1 MSSSPCKP
9 LSSGAVVSDGNI
21 LLTAAG
27 RLAALPA
34 RAVEP
39 LMKWVQRVLGLRRLP
54 WFFLAPNLAIVL
66 LFSLL
71 PVFINVLYSVTGSDN
86 LFPQDRPFVGGRN
99 YATLL
104 DCENYFDPSSCSRD
118 LFWRALGN
126 LLRFVPLQVVFMIG
140 VSLATALCLNRE
152 IRGRGFFRGVFFFPV
167 MLSPVVVA
175 LTWQWILQRNG
186 ALNGL
191 LEFAGINGVNWL
203 VHANSAFAWSI
214 FVTVWAHMGFYTII
228 LLAGL
233 QSIPGDVYEAA
244 KMDSASPWR
253 VFSRITLP
261 LLKPVLLV
269 VFILCV
275 IRSVQTF
282 DEIYV
287 LTGGGPGSATML
299 MVQYIYEVGFAA
311 QPRNFGL
318 AAAASL
324 LLGAVLLVFTLVQL
338 QVSRRSKDG

>member
-1 MSSSPCKP
+1 
-9 LSSGAVVSDGNI
+9 VSDTNFIMG
-21 LLTAAG
+21 TAG
-27 RLAALPA
+27 RLASLPA

-39 LMKWVQRVLGLRRLP
+39 FMKWVQRVLGIKRMP
-54 WFFLAPNLAIVL
+54 WFFLLPNLTIVL
-66 LFSLL
+66 MFSLL
-71 PVFINVLYSVTGSDN
+71 PVFINVLYSMTGSDN
-86 LFPQDRPFVGGRN
+86 LWPRQRPFVGGAN
-99 YATLL
+99 YETLL
-104 DCENYFDPSSCSRD
+104 DCQNYFDASTCSRD
-118 LFWRALGN
+118 LFWRAVGN
-126 LLRFVPLQVVFMIG
+126 SLLFVPLQVAFMIG
-140 VSLATALCLNRE
+140 VALVTALCLNRE
-152 IRGRGFFRGVFFFPV
+152 IRGRGFFRGIFFFPV

-186 ALNGL
+186 ALNGI
-191 LEFAGINGVNWL
+191 LESIGLGSYNWL
-203 VHANSAFAWSI
+203 VDPNSAFAWTI

-324 LLGAVLLVFTLVQL
+324 MLGVVLLIFTAL
-338 QVSRRSKDG
+338 QMQISRSRDG

>member
-1 MSSSPCKP
+1 MTVQNQIA
-9 LSSGAVVSDGNI
+9 GAANAVAS
-21 LLTAAG
+21 
-27 RLAALPA
+27 LPA
-34 RAVEP
+34 RLIEP
-39 LMKWVQRVLGLRRLP
+39 VMSGVQRLVGIKRMP
-54 WFFLAPNLAIVL
+54 WVFLVPNLAAVM
-66 LFSLL
+66 LFSFL
-71 PVFINVLYSVTGSDN
+71 PVIINVYYSFTGSDR
-86 LFPQDRPFVGGRN
+86 LYPKDRPFVGTAN
-99 YATLL
+99 YETLL
-104 DCENYFDPSSCSRD
+104 DCQNFLDPSTCSRD

-126 LLRFVPLQVVFMIG
+126 TMVFVPIQVICMITIAM
-140 VSLATALCLNRE
+140 LTALCLNRE
-152 IRGRGFFRGVFFFPV
+152 IAGRGFFRGVFFFPV

-175 LTWQWILQRNG
+175 LTWQWILKRNG

-191 LEFAGINGVNWL
+191 LEWMNLTSVDWL
-203 VHANSAFAWSI
+203 VYSSTAFSWSV

-233 QSIPGDVYEAA
+233 QSIPRDVYEAA
-244 KMDSASPWR
+244 RMDSANPWR

-261 LLKPVLLV
+261 LLRPVVLV

-282 DEIYV
+282 DELYI

-299 MVQYIYEVGFAA
+299 MVQYIFESGFAA

-324 LLGAVLLVFTLVQL
+324 LLGVVLLTFTGLQL
-338 QVSRRSKDG
+338 HLSRSTRND

>member
-1 MSSSPCKP
+1 MSARVQLAS
-9 LSSGAVVSDGNI
+9 
-21 LLTAAG
+21 AAG
-27 RLAALPA
+27 AILSLPA
-34 RAVEP
+34 RLIEP
-39 LMKWVQRVLGLRRLP
+39 AMSGIQRGVGIKRMPWV
-54 WFFLAPNLAIVL
+54 FLLPNLVAVVL
-66 LFSLL
+66 FALL
-71 PVFINVLYSVTGSDN
+71 PVFINIFYSVSGSDR
-86 LFPQDRPFVGGRN
+86 LFPWDRPFVGGAN
-99 YATLL
+99 YQSLL
-104 DCENYFDPSSCSRD
+104 DCGNYLDPSTCSRD

-126 LLRFVPLQVVFMIG
+126 TMVFVPVQVICMIA
-140 VSLATALCLNRE
+140 VALLTAICLNRD
-152 IRGRGFFRGVFFFPV
+152 IVGRGFFRGIFFFPV

-191 LEFAGINGVNWL
+191 ISAAGLTPVNWL
-203 VHANSAFAWSI
+203 IFPNTAFFWSV

-233 QSIPGDVYEAA
+233 QAIPRDVYEAA

-253 VFSRITLP
+253 VFTRITLP
-261 LLKPVLLV
+261 LLKPVMLV
-269 VFILCV
+269 VFILAV

-282 DEIYV
+282 DELYV

-299 MVQYIYEVGFAA
+299 MVQYIYEVGFAT

-324 LLGAVLLVFTLVQL
+324 FLGLALLIFTGIQMRI
-338 QVSRRSKDG
+338 SRGGNND

>member
-1 MSSSPCKP
+1 MRAQLASAT
-9 LSSGAVVSDGNI
+9 GTI
-21 LLTAAG
+21 AAF
-27 RLAALPA
+27 PA
-34 RAVEP
+34 RLVEP
-39 LMKWVQRVLGLRRLP
+39 VMSGLQRVLGIKRMP
-54 WFFLAPNLAIVL
+54 WVFLIPNLTAVVL
-66 LFSLL
+66 FALL
-71 PVFINVLYSVTGSDN
+71 PVFINVFYSVSGSDR
-86 LFPQDRPFVGGRN
+86 LFPWDRPFVGGAN
-99 YATLL
+99 YETLF
-104 DCENYFDPSSCSRD
+104 DCGNYLDPSTCSRD

-126 LLRFVPLQVVFMIG
+126 TLVFVPVQVTCMI
-140 VSLATALCLNRE
+140 LIALLTAVCLNRD
-152 IRGRGFFRGVFFFPV
+152 IRGRGFFRGIFFFPV

-191 LEFAGINGVNWL
+191 LSYAGLPTVNWL
-203 VHANSAFAWSI
+203 VFPNTAFFWSV

-233 QSIPGDVYEAA
+233 QAIPRDVYEAA
-244 KMDSASPWR
+244 KMDSATPWR
-253 VFSRITLP
+253 SFTRITLP

-269 VFILCV
+269 VFILAV

-282 DEIYV
+282 DELFV

-299 MVQYIYEVGFAA
+299 LVQYIYEVGFSA

-324 LLGAVLLVFTLVQL
+324 LLGLALLIFTAIQMRI
-338 QVSRRSKDG
+338 SRGGNND

>member
-1 MSSSPCKP
+1 M
-9 LSSGAVVSDGNI
+9 
-21 LLTAAG
+21 TARMHPG
-27 RLAALPA
+27 RVLANVATLPA
-34 RAVEP
+34 RLVEP
-39 LMKWVQRVLGLRRLP
+39 VMTGVQKTIGIKRMP
-54 WFFLAPNLAIVL
+54 WIFLIPNLTAVL
-66 LFSLL
+66 LFALL
-71 PVFINVLYSVTGSDN
+71 PVFINIFYSVTGSDR
-86 LFPQDRPFVGGRN
+86 LYPTDRPFIGMAN
-99 YATLL
+99 YETLL
-104 DCENYFDPSSCSRD
+104 DCGNYLQPSTCSRD

-126 LLRFVPLQVVFMIG
+126 SLVFVPTQVVLMIG
-140 VSLATALCLNRE
+140 ISLLTAICLNRE

-191 LEFAGINGVNWL
+191 LEAVGLSGINWL
-203 VHANSAFAWSI
+203 IHADTAFAWAVA
-214 FVTVWAHMGFYTII
+214 VTIWAHMGFYTII

-233 QSIPGDVYEAA
+233 QAIPRDVYEAA
-244 KMDSASPWR
+244 KMDSASHWR
-253 VFSRITLP
+253 VFRRITLP
-261 LLKPVLLV
+261 LLLPVLLV
-269 VFILCV
+269 VFVLCV

-282 DEIYV
+282 DELYV

-324 LLGAVLLVFTLVQL
+324 LLGLVLLVFTALQL
-338 QVSRRSKDG
+338 KLSRSARND

>member
-1 MSSSPCKP
+1 MSVRNQFASAT
-9 LSSGAVVSDGNI
+9 GM
-21 LLTAAG
+21 
-27 RLAALPA
+27 LAALPA
-34 RAVEP
+34 RIVEP
-39 LMKWVQRVLGLRRLP
+39 LMAGLQKVLGIKRMP
-54 WFFLAPNLAIVL
+54 WVFLAPNLTAVVL
-66 LFSLL
+66 FALL
-71 PVFINVLYSVTGSDN
+71 PVFINVFYSVSGSDR
-86 LFPQDRPFVGGRN
+86 LYPWDRPYVGGAN
-99 YATLL
+99 YQTLF
-104 DCENYFDPSSCSRD
+104 DCTNYLDPSTCSRD

-126 LLRFVPLQVVFMIG
+126 TMVFVPVQVTAMI
-140 VSLATALCLNRE
+140 LIALLTAVCLNKD
-152 IRGRGFFRGVFFFPV
+152 IRGRGFFRGIFFFPV

-191 LEFAGINGVNWL
+191 ITWAGLTPVNWL
-203 VHANSAFAWSI
+203 VFPNTAFFWSV

-233 QSIPGDVYEAA
+233 QAIPRDVYEAA

-253 VFSRITLP
+253 VFTKITLP

-269 VFILCV
+269 VFILAV

-282 DEIYV
+282 DELYV

-299 MVQYIYEVGFAA
+299 MVQYIYEIGFAS

-318 AAAASL
+318 AASASL
-324 LLGAVLLVFTLVQL
+324 LLGLALLVFTGIQMRI
-338 QVSRRSKDG
+338 SRGGRND